1 MKNLTLHYS
10 ITQFTFWAASTGA
23 ASFATTYLLNQGIA
37 PGIVGTLLAISGISS
52 CLLQPIFAEIAD
64 HSKHFLLKKLLISLS
79 VLCIISFGMQFI
91 PDLPLPFT
99 GLLYAIGLLSS
110 DSMQPLINA
119 LYVSYQQ
126 AEYSINYGMARG
138 MGSAASA
145 ISSLIIGYIFAKIG
159 SFSMLGLLIL
169 FRFLSVLILAAYPK
183 LQKQNCLQNSEK
195 QNCSIWYFFSN
206 YRWYCISLIGILF
219 LGMYHAM
226 TENYL
231 IAILG
236 RLGGNSS
243 HVGKALFL
251 SSISGALVIV
261 QFQRIQKHISTTK
274 LLKISAC
281 SFLLKAI
288 CFYFAKSI
296 SVIYLLELLQMTSYA
311 FLAPAQVYYAQ
322 EKVLPADMVKGQAF
336 STAAYSL
343 GCSAGNFIGGQLLN
357 ISVNAI
363 LFSGILMALTGT
375 IILFAT
381 VEKQDTISKACQ

>member
-1 MKNLTLHYS
+1 MKNLTLHYG

-37 PGIVGTLLAISGISS
+37 PGIVGTLLAVSGISS
-52 CLLQPIFAEIAD
+52 CLLQPIFAGIAD
-64 HSKHFLLKKLLISLS
+64 RSKQFLLRKLLICLS
-79 VLCIISFGMQFI
+79 ILCIASFGIQLF
-91 PDLPLPFT
+91 PNLPLPFT
-99 GLLYAIGLLSS
+99 GLLYAIGLLCS

-126 AEYSINYGMARG
+126 AGYPINYGMARG

-145 ISSLIIGYIFAKIG
+145 ISSLILGYVFAKIG
-159 SFSMLGLLIL
+159 SFWMLFLLIF
-169 FRFLSVLILAAYPK
+169 FRFLYVLTLATYPK
-183 LQKQNCLQNSEK
+183 IQKQTASPKKAAQSS
-195 QNCSIWYFFSN
+195 SIWYFFSH

-236 RLGGNSS
+236 QLGGNSS
-243 HVGKALFL
+243 HVGKALFI
-251 SSISGALVIV
+251 SSIAGAPVIFAS
-261 QFQRIQKHISTTK
+261 QWIHKYLSNSK

-281 SFLLKAI
+281 SFLIKAVA
-288 CFYFAKSI
+288 FYFAKSI
-296 SVIYLLELLQMTSYA
+296 PVIYLLELLQMTSYA
-311 FLAPAQVYYAQ
+311 FLAPTQVYYAQ
-322 EKVLPADMVKGQAF
+322 EKVRPADMVKGQAF

-381 VEKQDTISKACQ
+381 VKKKDFILQ

>member
-1 MKNLTLHYS
+1 MKNLTLHYGF
-10 ITQFTFWAASTGA
+10 TQFTFWAASTGA

-64 HSKHFLLKKLLISLS
+64 HSKQFLLKKLLISLS

-91 PDLPLPFT
+91 PNLPLPLT

-119 LYVSYQQ
+119 MYVSYHQ
-126 AEYSINYGMARG
+126 AGYSINYGMARG

-169 FRFLSVLILAAYPK
+169 FRFLSVLTLTAYPK
-183 LQKQNCLQNSEK
+183 LQKQNCLQNNEK

-311 FLAPAQVYYAQ
+311 FLAPTQVYYAQ
-322 EKVLPADMVKGQAF
+322 EKVRPADMVKGQAF

-381 VEKQDTISKACQ
+381 VKKKDFILQQTC

>member
-37 PGIVGTLLAISGISS
+37 PGIVGTLLAVAGISS
-52 CLLQPIFAEIAD
+52 CLLQPVFAEIAD
-64 HSKHFLLKKLLISLS
+64 CSKQFLIKKLLISLS
-79 VLCIISFGMQFI
+79 VLCIASFGMQLI
-91 PDLPLPFT
+91 PNLPLPFT

-119 LYVSYQQ
+119 LYVSYHQ
-126 AEYSINYGMARG
+126 AGYPINYGMARG
-138 MGSAASA
+138 IGSAASA
-145 ISSLIIGYIFAKIG
+145 ISSLVLGYIFAKIG
-159 SFSMLGLLIL
+159 SLWMLFLLIF
-169 FRFLSVLILAAYPK
+169 FRFLYVLTLAAYPK
-183 LQKQNCLQNSEK
+183 IQKQSVSPNKAAQSS
-195 QNCSIWYFFSN
+195 SIWYFFSQ

-236 RLGGNSS
+236 QLGGNSS
-243 HVGKALFL
+243 HVGKALFISSIAGAPVIFGSQWIHKYL
-251 SSISGALVIV
+251 SSS
-261 QFQRIQKHISTTK
+261 K

-281 SFLLKAI
+281 SFLIKAI
-288 CFYFAKSI
+288 AFYFAKSI
-296 SVIYLLELLQMTSYA
+296 PVIYLLELLQMTSYA
-311 FLAPAQVYYAQ
+311 FLAPTQVYYAQ
-322 EKVLPADMVKGQAF
+322 EKVRQADMVKGQAF

-343 GCSAGNFIGGQLLN
+343 GCSAGNFVGGQLLN
-357 ISVNAI
+357 ISVDAI
-363 LFSGILMALTGT
+363 LISGIFMALTGM

-381 VEKQDTISKACQ
+381 VDS